1 MYKKKERKYKKS
13 KNLEDSF
20 VDEVAQKTSF
30 DNDIDDDLEN
40 VKNDEEEKEPLDDET
55 DENDEIEGSSEAEEA
70 EAEGQEPQK
79 RIKIDNIEEILFK
92 LPIVDK
98 PLVGDPKDVQEE
110 LDTIV
115 ISMQKRPNS
124 KKNEALFNKIHLYM
138 HSYLLNVVLK
148 QFPFIR
154 GHQTNDIYQ
163 ESLIAI
169 RFKAIPGFKKG
180 KGMSFL
186 NFSKMCIRRHLITML
201 NASQN
206 RLKDRSINQSISLD
220 SHYGTHDED
229 GSANTLANV
238 IADTTETVD
247 VKTES
252 NEALKITRDTLLKGL
267 SSFEQVVLCEYLS
280 NSSYKEIARNPE
292 VVKHIKKG
300 ESSRVTIKK
309 IEKAVDNAL
318 LRIRKKAVTLKKHCG
333 GEDLPIFIK

>member
-1 MYKKKERKYKKS
+1 MYKKRQKKQKRKITEES
-13 KNLEDSF
+13 FIDEDVVPS
-20 VDEVAQKTSF
+20 VDAIYDS
-30 DNDIDDDLEN
+30 
-40 VKNDEEEKEPLDDET
+40 EEKESLDEDLIDEGE
-55 DENDEIEGSSEAEEA
+55 DEESEDVEAESDTE
-70 EAEGQEPQK
+70 EVEKSPK
-79 RIKIDNIEEILFK
+79 RASNIDNIEEILFK
-92 LPIVDK
+92 LPIVDN

-110 LDTIV
+110 LDAIV

-154 GHQTNDIYQ
+154 GYQTNDIYQ
-163 ESLIAI
+163 ETLIAV

-206 RLKDRSINQSISLD
+206 RLKDKSINQSISLD

-238 IADTTETVD
+238 IADTAETVD

-252 NEALKITRDTLLKGL
+252 NEALKITRETLLKGL
-267 SSFEQVVLCEYLS
+267 SEFEQIVLGEYLS

-292 VVKHIKKG
+292 VIKHIKRSG
-300 ESSRVTIKK
+300 SGRVSVKK

-318 LRIRKKAVTLKKHCG
+318 LRIRKKAVSLKKHCG
-333 GEDLPIFIK
+333 GDDLPIFIK